1 MSIQAIKGVKD
12 VLPQDMP
19 VWQYLEATAR
29 KLFEDYGF
37 TEIRV
42 PVFEY
47 TELFAR
53 SIGASTDIVE
63 KEMYTFEDRDGRKI
77 TLRPEGTAGVVRA
90 FIEHK
95 LYADAQLTKLY
106 YLGPMFRH
114 ERPQKGRYRQF
125 YQIGV
130 EALGLDHPHVDIEV
144 LAMLHALFARIG
156 IGGLSLQI
164 NSLGDSECRGAYRDA
179 LKQYLTAK
187 LPTLCA
193 DCQRRYETNP
203 LRVLDC
209 KVDTD
214 KFTDSPVMLDYLC
227 EPCKSHFETVEQG
240 LRTLGIPFE
249 VNKRLVRG
257 LDYYTRTT
265 FELVMGH
272 MGAQNTV
279 AAGGR
284 YDGLVKEIG
293 GPATP
298 GIGFALGVERAI
310 SLMNTSNV
318 VFPRPALFIAA
329 LGPDA
334 VALVLPLV
342 HHLKAS
348 GIPVETDYTGASLKS
363 QMKKADKSGAGHT
376 LIIGEQEMKDGI
388 AILRNMQT
396 KEQEELPLRNI
407 EEELKKRTTR
417 AL

>member
-12 VLPQDMP
+12 ILPQDMP
-19 VWQYLEATAR
+19 AWQHLEAVAR

-37 TEIRV
+37 AEIRV

-77 TLRPEGTAGVVRA
+77 TLRPEGTAGTVRA
-90 FIEHK
+90 FVEHK
-95 LYADAQLTKLY
+95 MYADTQITRLY
-106 YLGPMFRH
+106 YMGPMFRH

-144 LAMLHALFARIG
+144 LAMLHALFTRLG
-156 IGGLSLQI
+156 ITGLTLQI
-164 NSLGDSECRGAYRDA
+164 NSLGDSVCRGAYRDA
-179 LKQYLTAK
+179 LKAYLKEK
-187 LPTLCA
+187 LPTLCG

-209 KVDTD
+209 KVDAD
-214 KFTDSPVMLDYLC
+214 KFSDSPVMIDYLC
-227 EPCKSHFETVEQG
+227 GPCKDHFATVESG
-240 LRTLGIPFE
+240 LRKLGIPFE
-249 VNKRLVRG
+249 VNYRLVRG

-272 MGAQNTV
+272 LGAQNTV

-310 SLMNTSNV
+310 SLMDTAAIAA
-318 VFPRPALFIAA
+318 PRPALFISA
-329 LGPDA
+329 LGPEA
-334 VALVLPLV
+334 VALVLPIIYGLRSV
-342 HHLKAS
+342 
-348 GIPVETDYTGASLKS
+348 GIRIDSDYTGASLKS

-376 LIIGEQEMKDGI
+376 LIIGEQEIQNGI

-396 KEQEELPLRNI
+396 KEQSELSLATIIDELR
-407 EEELKKRTTR
+407 KRLAT
-417 AL
+417 A

>member
-12 VLPQDMP
+12 ILPGDMAA
-19 VWQYLEATAR
+19 WHHLEALAR
-29 KLFEDYGF
+29 TLFEDYGF
-37 TEIRV
+37 AEVRV
-42 PVFEY
+42 PIFEY

-63 KEMYTFEDRDGRKI
+63 KEMYTFEDRDGKKI

-90 FIEHK
+90 FVEHK
-95 LYADAQLTKLY
+95 MYVDSQLTKLY

-130 EALGLDHPHVDIEV
+130 EALGLDHPHVDIDILV
-144 LAMLHALFARIG
+144 MLHGLFAKLG
-156 IGGLSLQI
+156 IKGLSLQI

-179 LKQYLTAK
+179 LKNYLQAK
-187 LPTLCA
+187 LPTLCT

-209 KVDTD
+209 KVDAD
-214 KFTDSPVMLDYLC
+214 KFNDSPVMLDYLC
-227 EPCKSHFETVEQG
+227 EPCKAHFKTVEAG
-240 LRTLGIPFE
+240 LTRLGVPFE
-249 VNKRLVRG
+249 VNPRLVRG

-298 GIGFALGVERAI
+298 GIGFALGVERAV
-310 SLMNTSNV
+310 SLMDTANV
-318 VFPRPALFIAA
+318 QPQRPHLFISA
-329 LGPDA
+329 LGEAA
-334 VALVLPLV
+334 VAYALPLI
-342 HHLKAS
+342 HNLRSS
-348 GIPVETDYTGASLKS
+348 GIRVETDYTGASLKS

-376 LIIGEQEMKDGI
+376 LIIGEQELKDEK
-388 AILRNMQT
+388 AVLRNMQT
-396 KEQEELPLRNI
+396 KEQVDVSLANIVDEL
-407 EEELKKRTTR
+407 R
-417 AL
+417 AKLS

>member
-12 VLPQDMP
+12 ILPEDIAA
-19 VWQYLEATAR
+19 WHHLEDTAK

-37 TEIRV
+37 AEVRV
-42 PVFEY
+42 PIFEY

-63 KEMYTFEDRDGRKI
+63 KEMYTFEDRDGRKV

-90 FIEHK
+90 FVEHK
-95 LYADAQLTKLY
+95 MYAESPLSKLY

-130 EALGLDHPHVDIEV
+130 EALGLDHPHVDIEILV
-144 LAMLHALFARIG
+144 MLQTLFSRLG
-156 IGGLSLQI
+156 IGNLTLQI
-164 NSLGDSECRGAYRDA
+164 NSLGDNACRGTYRDA
-179 LKQYLTAK
+179 LKQYLKAK

-209 KVDTD
+209 KVDAD
-214 KFTDSPVMLDYLC
+214 KFGDSPVMLDYLC
-227 EPCKSHFETVEQG
+227 EPCKVHFETVESG
-240 LRTLGIPFE
+240 LKKLGIPFE
-249 VNKRLVRG
+249 VNPRLVRG

-272 MGAQNTV
+272 LGAQNTV

-284 YDGLVKEIG
+284 YDGLVQEIG

-310 SLMNTSNV
+310 SLMDTSALNP
-318 VFPRPALFIAA
+318 PRPHYFITA
-329 LGPDA
+329 LGKEA
-334 VALVLPLV
+334 VAFVMPVIHALRS
-342 HHLKAS
+342 A
-348 GIPVETDYTGASLKS
+348 GIRVDTDYTGASLKS
-363 QMKKADKSGAGHT
+363 QMKKADKSGAAQT
-376 LIIGEQEMKDGI
+376 LIVGEEELKSQS
-388 AILRNMQT
+388 AVLRNMQT
-396 KEQEELPLRNI
+396 KEQVAVSLANLV
-407 EEELKKRTTR
+407 EELKSKFVGHG
-417 AL
+417 

>member
-12 VLPQDMP
+12 VMPEDMP
-19 VWQYLEATAR
+19 AWQHLEATAR

-37 TEIRV
+37 AEIRV
-42 PVFEY
+42 PIFEY

-53 SIGASTDIVE
+53 SIGTSTDIVE

-90 FIEHK
+90 FVEHK
-95 LYADAQLTKLY
+95 LYADSPLSKLY
-106 YLGPMFRH
+106 YMGPMFRH

-130 EALGLDHPHVDIEV
+130 EALGIDHPHVDIEI
-144 LAMLHALFARIG
+144 LAMLQSLFSRIG
-156 IGGLSLQI
+156 ATGLTLQI
-164 NSLGDSECRGAYRDA
+164 NSLGDSACRGTYRDA
-179 LKQYLTAK
+179 LKRYLSAK
-187 LPTLCA
+187 LSTLCA

-209 KVDTD
+209 KIDAD
-214 KFTDSPVMLDYLC
+214 KFSDSPIMLDYLC
-227 EPCKSHFETVEQG
+227 DPCKKHFETVEQG
-240 LRTLGIPFE
+240 LRKLGIPFE
-249 VNKRLVRG
+249 VNPRLVRG

-284 YDGLVKEIG
+284 YDGLVHEIG

-310 SLMNTSNV
+310 SLMDTTNV
-318 VFPRPALFIAA
+318 ASPRPALFLAA
-329 LGPDA
+329 LGAEA
-334 VALVLPLV
+334 VSLALPLV
-342 HHLKAS
+342 HSLKSS
-348 GIPVETDYTGASLKS
+348 GIRVDTDYTGASLKS

-376 LIIGEQEMKDGI
+376 LIIGEQEMKNGN
-388 AILRNMQT
+388 AILRNMLT
-396 KEQEELPLRNI
+396 KEQSEIMLANI
-407 EEELKKRTTR
+407 VQELKSLFAVKR
-417 AL
+417 